1 MADSWNFPALA
12 RKIIEDVPFI
22 KKALQALTKMDPS
35 TINDAP
41 TGAKRIVEVST
52 GKWEIQQF
60 NGTAWVKLG
69 KMNMDVETLDG
80 YSASITNTKNT
91 IPVRNESNVIQG
103 SISGNAATADSAKT
117 LSETLP
123 VNKGGTGAT
132 TAANARSNLGAA
144 PTSHASSATTYG
156 VASATNYG
164 HAKASSTTP
173 LAPGEA
179 SVGNETSSFARGDH
193 RHGLQENVSGNAGT
207 ATKWKSTRYID
218 GLGVD
223 GSADRT
229 RYATCSTAAA
239 TAAKTV
245 NVTGFKLIAGALV
258 CVRFTVTNTA
268 ANATLNVNGTGAK
281 AIRYRN
287 AAISAGYL
295 AANRTYFF
303 IYDGSY
309 YQLIGDI
316 DTQRSVASDAEVAAG
331 TNNSKVITPLR
342 LANSEL
348 EAFRK
353 SWIGVPR
360 WWRSTVLPPNNCWAN
375 GDFVE
380 FSDWPELQEI
390 YEDGGFEGMLMPYNA
405 DAETQAA
412 NLGKWRPDAAN
423 PTGLYLPNLG
433 EQFFRACVQQNECG
447 KSLAPGLPELTGRIS
462 VGKESTGVQL
472 FENATANGVFSLEY
486 ATKQWTMEFEETAN
500 LPYALNFTASR
511 SNKIY
516 GQSETVMPQSIN
528 FAVII
533 YLGR

>member
-35 TINDAP
+35 TINDVP

-52 GKWEIQQF
+52 GKWEIQQY
-60 NGTAWVKLG
+60 NGSAWAKLG
-69 KMNMDVETLDG
+69 KLNMDVETLDG
-80 YSASITNTKNT
+80 YSASVSKTANT
-91 IPVRNESNVIQG
+91 IPVRNASGAIQ
-103 SISGNAATADSAKT
+103 SDLTGNAATATTAET

-132 TAANARSNLGAA
+132 TSANARTNLGVP
-144 PTSHASSATTYG
+144 PTSHASTATTYG

-164 HAKASSTTP
+164 HAKASGTTP
-173 LAPGEA
+173 KAAGTA
-179 SVGNETSSFARGDH
+179 AVGSETAEFARGDH
-193 RHGLQENVSGNAGT
+193 VHPLQTTVSGNAGT
-207 ATKWKSTRYID
+207 ATKWQSTRYID

-245 NVTGFKLIAGALV
+245 DVPGFSLAAGALV

-268 ANATLNVNGTGAK
+268 ANASLNVNGTGAK

-316 DTQRSVASDAEVAAG
+316 DTQRSVASDTEVAAG
-331 TNNSKVITPLR
+331 TDNSKVITPLR
-342 LANSEL
+342 LKTFMQTRTEWSSQS
-348 EAFRK
+348 R
-353 SWIGVPR
+353 
-360 WWRSTVLPPNNCWAN
+360 T
-375 GDFVE
+375 
-380 FSDWPELQEI
+380 
-390 YEDGGFEGMLMPYNA
+390 A
-405 DAETQAA
+405 DVAA
-412 NLGKWRPDAAN
+412 NTEFTICSYVVGSKKLN
-423 PTGLYLPNLG
+423 VFLNGLRCQRGIDFNEVGTAGQTSTKIKFTEVLKKDI
-433 EQFFRACVQQNECG
+433 CVVC
-447 KSLAPGLPELTGRIS
+447 
-462 VGKESTGVQL
+462 V
-472 FENATANGVFSLEY
+472 VF
-486 ATKQWTMEFEETAN
+486 
-500 LPYALNFTASR
+500 
-511 SNKIY
+511 
-516 GQSETVMPQSIN
+516 
-528 FAVII
+528 
-533 YLGR
+533 

>member
-35 TINDAP
+35 TINDVP

-69 KMNMDVETLDG
+69 KLNMDVETLDG
-80 YSASITNTKNT
+80 YSASITNTENT
-91 IPVRNESNVIQG
+91 IPVRNESNIIQG

-132 TAANARSNLGAA
+132 TSANARTNLGVP

-156 VASATNYG
+156 VASATSYG
-164 HAKASSTTP
+164 HAKASGTTP
-173 LAPGEA
+173 KAAGTA
-179 SVGNETSSFARGDH
+179 AVGSEETAFARGDH
-193 RHGLQENVSGNAGT
+193 VHPLQTTVSGNAGT
-207 ATKWKSTRYID
+207 ATKWQSTRYVD
-218 GLGVD
+218 GLGMD

-245 NVTGFKLIAGALV
+245 NVTGFKLVTGACV

-268 ANATLNVNGTGAK
+268 SSPTLNINGTGAK

-287 AAISAGYL
+287 AAISSGYL

-303 IYDGSY
+303 VYDGSN
-309 YQLIGDI
+309 YQLVGDI
-316 DTQRSVASDAEVAAG
+316 DTQRSVASDAEVTAG

-342 LANSEL
+342 LKTFMQTRTEWSSQS
-348 EAFRK
+348 R
-353 SWIGVPR
+353 
-360 WWRSTVLPPNNCWAN
+360 T
-375 GDFVE
+375 
-380 FSDWPELQEI
+380 
-390 YEDGGFEGMLMPYNA
+390 A
-405 DAETQAA
+405 DVAA
-412 NLGKWRPDAAN
+412 NTKFTICSYVVGSKKLN
-423 PTGLYLPNLG
+423 VFLNGLRCQRGIDFNEVGTAGQTSTKIKFTEVLKKDI
-433 EQFFRACVQQNECG
+433 CVVC
-447 KSLAPGLPELTGRIS
+447 
-462 VGKESTGVQL
+462 V
-472 FENATANGVFSLEY
+472 VF
-486 ATKQWTMEFEETAN
+486 
-500 LPYALNFTASR
+500 
-511 SNKIY
+511 
-516 GQSETVMPQSIN
+516 
-528 FAVII
+528 
-533 YLGR
+533 